1 MILHLSSE
9 RLFLYFFKT
18 ILKPAKLDY
27 VEETDDLDRNPVFVT
42 SEEVEIVLTDLFS
55 MYNIYYVQQ
64 LTLFECT
71 TGNFVCMN
79 R

>member
-42 SEEVEIVLTDLFS
+42 SGEVEIVLTDLFS
-55 MYNIYYVQQ
+55 MYNIYHVQQ

-71 TGNFVCMN
+71 TVNFV
-79 R
+79 